1 MTKLLLDHIHGRVL
15 TSQLASVRVAKP
27 VEVDSL
33 LDVRHHLRWRDH
45 PPGVLLAERT
55 SDGEADGFLRA
66 AFWRFPP
73 YNL

>member
-1 MTKLLLDHIHGRVL
+1 
-15 TSQLASVRVAKP
+15 

-33 LDVRHHLRWRDH
+33 LDVRRHLRWRDH

-66 AFWRFPP
+66 AFWRLLREIARSSSPGPVRSRFPP
-73 YNL
+73 Y